1 MQIYILDRWL
11 ARSSHVICWWGP
23 VTGGCSCGRCKF
35 QLPRP
40 LDASMNDVGDK
51 LALAEAKQG
60 VVGRDVVF
68 GVVKWDPDLWPKSY
82 IVFINIYIYITI
94 YIEIIRLVYN
104 YNSSWLMPTHFGL
117 PSPVLVGSAGLSQAI
132 DLQSLAHKTA
142 HEQPPKHAMTTL
154 VKRGG
159 WFLEMGQNPQKR

>member
-1 MQIYILDRWL
+1 MVGSKLTCNLLVRTRDRRLQLWQMQVSAAQAAWRIDER
-11 ARSSHVICWWGP
+11 CWWQ
-23 VTGGCSCGRCKF
+23 TGIGRGQARCGWKRCRFWSCEVR
-35 QLPRP
+35 
-40 LDASMNDVGDK
+40 SWS
-51 LALAEAKQG
+51 LAEVLYSIYK
-60 VVGRDVVF
+60 
-68 GVVKWDPDLWPKSY
+68 
-82 IVFINIYIYITI
+82 YIYITI